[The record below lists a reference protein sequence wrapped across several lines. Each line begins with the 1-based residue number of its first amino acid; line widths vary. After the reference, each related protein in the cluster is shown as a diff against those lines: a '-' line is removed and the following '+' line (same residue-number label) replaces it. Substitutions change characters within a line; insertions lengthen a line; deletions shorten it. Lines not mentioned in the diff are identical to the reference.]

1 MNRYRALVRMIFIS
15 PEVVC
20 ALLPF
25 LAYVYLPAFAD
36 VLVNPIKNSVAFG
49 FGAVA
54 IPLGMLAFNY
64 KEGLDILAPAGNRK
78 TILDWPDYPLLK
90 AAVVLSFVWCSF
102 GIVAAIISVWMVAT
116 DTMPRLAVTI
126 LVAGILASAATTAT
140 VGLARFTG
148 REILGE

>member
-1 MNRYRALVRMIFIS
+1 MNRYRATVKMIFIS

-36 VLVNPIKNSVAFG
+36 VLAKPMKDSVAFG
-49 FGAVA
+49 FGAVV

-64 KEGLDILAPAGNRK
+64 REGLDILAPTGSRK
-78 TILDWPDYPLLK
+78 VILDWPDYPLLK
-90 AAVVLSFVWCSF
+90 AAVVLSLVWCSL
-102 GIVAAIISVWMVAT
+102 GTAAAIISVWMVAA
-116 DTMPRLAVTI
+116 DVMPRLAVTI
-126 LVAGILASAATTAT
+126 LVTGILASAATTAT